1 MKNLLTTFTFL
12 STLMGQIDFSNSI
25 ITLIDKNG
33 NEHKNVTIQFSE
45 NSSLITLPK
54 ITLSDSSEIDIDDIQ
69 LVSSTVRKYGFLN
82 NMTICVSTYAS
93 SVGLYFMLESL
104 GPRSKNK
111 VMNFLSS
118 GFAVA
123 ALSFPLINSF
133 KGTAFNS
140 PYKIDFS
147 NMSIAEKMKILE
159 LLSVDRQQFNELST
173 EYEET
178 INSIIIEKENKD
190 SKMRKNYITYPLIG
204 AVGIGAALFMVLI
217 IAFSTY

>member
-1 MKNLLTTFTFL
+1 MKNLLTTFIFL
-12 STLMGQIDFSNSI
+12 SNLMGQIDFSNSI

-104 GPRSKNK
+104 GPRSKK
-111 VMNFLSS
+111 
-118 GFAVA
+118 
-123 ALSFPLINSF
+123 
-133 KGTAFNS
+133 
-140 PYKIDFS
+140 
-147 NMSIAEKMKILE
+147 
-159 LLSVDRQQFNELST
+159 
-173 EYEET
+173 
-178 INSIIIEKENKD
+178 
-190 SKMRKNYITYPLIG
+190 
-204 AVGIGAALFMVLI
+204 
-217 IAFSTY
+217 

>member
-69 LVSSTVRKYGFLN
+69 LVNVTVRKYGFAN
-82 NMTICVSTYAS
+82 NTTMFFSALSIALLSDEAFFNINDYS
-93 SVGLYFMLESL
+93 LRNILESWIAIT
-104 GPRSKNK
+104 G
-111 VMNFLSS
+111 
-118 GFAVA
+118 
-123 ALSFPLINSF
+123 LSFPLINSF
-133 KGTAFNS
+133 KGKAFNS

-147 NMSIAEKMKILE
+147 NMSVAEKMKTLE
-159 LLSVDRQQFNELST
+159 LLSFDRKQFNELIT

>member
-25 ITLIDKNG
+25 ITLIDIDG

-54 ITLSDSSEIDIDDIQ
+54 ITLSDSNEIDIEDIQ
-69 LVSSTVRKYGFLN
+69 LVNVTVRKYGFAN
-82 NMTICVSTYAS
+82 NTTMFISALSIAS
-93 SVGLYFMLESL
+93 LSEEAFSINEYSKRNILESWIAIT
-104 GPRSKNK
+104 G
-111 VMNFLSS
+111 
-118 GFAVA
+118 
-123 ALSFPLINSF
+123 LSFPLINSF
-133 KGTAFNS
+133 KGKAFNS

-147 NMSIAEKMKILE
+147 NMSIIEKMKTLT
-159 LLSVDRQQFNELST
+159 LLSVTKKQFIDLNAE
-173 EYEET
+173 EKET

-190 SKMRKNYITYPLIG
+190 SKTKKYIAYPII
-204 AVGIGAALFMVLI
+204 AAAGIGTVLFMLLI